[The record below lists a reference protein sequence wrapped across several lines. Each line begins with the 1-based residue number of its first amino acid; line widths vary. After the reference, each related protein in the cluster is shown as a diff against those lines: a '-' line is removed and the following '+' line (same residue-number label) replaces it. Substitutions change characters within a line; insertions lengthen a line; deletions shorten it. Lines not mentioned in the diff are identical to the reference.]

1 MFDKLRVVL
10 LCAESWNGIRFG
22 VMDSYMSRRKGVVG
36 LICKCG
42 FSTVDKRSDEEA
54 IQAGTVGVGASSVV
68 PRSVMVQFLWFQRV
82 LMMKEQKR
90 GPKQLLTVQGKML
103 LNPYRTEKRSV
114 NRLVWCESPS
124 GLCPGCVRVRGSTE
138 PIREQNCIDVQQLSF
153 IFISYFFFVQNKSFQ
168 LWCNLRSLRYNS
180 SRCLPG
186 LFPLHSL
193 SWVTLVTFWMLVELG
208 HLDLTR
214 GGGRRRLLEATLR
227 LLTESCAC
235 QDLKLWANRTC
246 FQALSWAKGA
256 QNLGSVDLCGCS
268 SKKQFL
274 RICVCSIIQP
284 RVSSTL

>member
-10 LCAESWNGIRFG
+10 ISAESWNGIRCG
-22 VMDSYMSRRKGVVG
+22 IMDSYMSRRKGVVG
-36 LICKCG
+36 FICKCG
-42 FSTVDKRSDEEA
+42 LRTVDKWSDEEA

-114 NRLVWCESPS
+114 NRFVWCESPS
-124 GLCPGCVRVRGSTE
+124 LETVQCC
-138 PIREQNCIDVQQLSF
+138 IRIVSWMCQSKRKHGADTGAELHRCAAAFIYIHQL
-153 IFISYFFFVQNKSFQ
+153 FFFLFCVQNKSFQ

-193 SWVTLVTFWMLVELG
+193 SWVTPVTFWMLVELG

-214 GGGRRRLLEATLR
+214 GGGASSPSRGHAQAFNWTL
-227 LLTESCAC
+227 C
-235 QDLKLWANRTC
+235 
-246 FQALSWAKGA
+246 LSGPK
-256 QNLGSVDLCGCS
+256 
-268 SKKQFL
+268 
-274 RICVCSIIQP
+274 
-284 RVSSTL
+284 TLS